1 MIDLVLGI
9 IALSSLAMGWIRGLS
24 PTVGALIGFALGLLI
39 GRGVLA
45 GMKLAGA
52 NELLDVIGP
61 TGAFAVPFV
70 LGLIGAAIGAS
81 WGRALRDR
89 IRSAAGRLVD
99 AIGGAISGLV
109 IFCLLVW
116 VSAGWVR
123 TTSLIEPN
131 QWAAES
137 VIVRALDGAAP
148 VPSSQALGAL
158 GEALRFNGFPDVFS
172 GQKEQIREVDAPNP
186 EMVAVGKE
194 AAQSVVKITA
204 QAPACNSASEGTGWV
219 YSDRYVATNAHVVAA
234 AQQISVQVAGK
245 GQALPAQV
253 VGFNPTIDVAVLYV
267 PSLQAPAMQR
277 GEDLAVGADS
287 VVVGFP
293 EHGPYTI
300 SPSRVRERV
309 IAEGK
314 DIYGEKKAIRQ
325 VYSLRADVRPGNSGG
340 PLIAAD
346 GRVSGM
352 VFAKSQNDDATGYA
366 LTLKEIM
373 PTLKAAEGT
382 RGLVPTGKC
391 TAKN

>member
-9 IALSSLAMGWIRGLS
+9 IALSSLAMGWLRGLS
-24 PTVGALIGFALGLLI
+24 PTVGALFGFAAGLLV

-45 GMKLAGA
+45 GIKAAGA
-52 NELLDVIGP
+52 TELADVIGP
-61 TGAFAVPFV
+61 TAAFVVPFA
-70 LGLIGAAIGAS
+70 LGLIGAVIGAS
-81 WGRALRDR
+81 WGRVLRDR
-89 IRSAAGRLVD
+89 IRSVAGRLVD
-99 AIGGAISGLV
+99 SLGGALSGLV
-109 IFCLLVW
+109 VFCLLVW

-131 QWAAES
+131 QWAADS
-137 VIVRALDGAAP
+137 AIVGALDRVAP

-158 GEALRFNGFPDVFS
+158 GDALRFNGFPDVFS
-172 GQKEQIREVDAPNP
+172 GEKEQIRDVGAPNP
-186 EMVAVGKE
+186 EMATVGKD

-204 QAPACNSASEGTGWV
+204 QAPSCNSASEGTGWV

-234 AQQISVQVAGK
+234 AQQISVQVSGK

-253 VGFNPTIDVAVLYV
+253 VAFNPTIDVAVLYV
-267 PSLQAPAMQR
+267 PSLKAPAMQR
-277 GEDLAVGADS
+277 GNNLAVGDDS

-314 DIYGEKKAIRQ
+314 DIYGEKKAVRQ

-352 VFAKSQNDDATGYA
+352 VFAKSQNDDSTGYA

-373 PTLKAAEGT
+373 PTLQAAEGT

>member
-1 MIDLVLGI
+1 MIDLVLAI
-9 IALSSLAMGWIRGLS
+9 IALSSMATGWIRGLS
-24 PTVGALIGFALGLLI
+24 PTVGALLGFTAGLLA
-39 GRGVLA
+39 GRGALA
-45 GMKLAGA
+45 GLKAVDA
-52 NELLDVIGP
+52 AELVEAIGP
-61 TGAFAVPFV
+61 TGVFAVPFV
-70 LGLIGAAIGAS
+70 LGLIGATIGAS
-81 WGRALRDR
+81 LGRGLRER
-89 IRSAAGRLVD
+89 MRSVSGKLVD
-99 AIGGAISGLV
+99 SIGGAISGLV

-116 VSAGWVR
+116 VTAGWVR

-137 VIVRALDGAAP
+137 NIVRALDRAAP

-158 GEALRFNGFPDVFS
+158 GDALRFNGFPDVFS
-172 GQKEQIREVDAPNP
+172 GQKEQIREVGPPNP
-186 EMVAVGKE
+186 EMVEVGKE
-194 AAQSVVKITA
+194 ASESVVKINA

-219 YSDRYVATNAHVVAA
+219 YADHYVATNAHVVAA
-234 AQQISVQVAGK
+234 AQQISVQVTGK

-253 VGFNPTIDVAVLYV
+253 VGFNPKTDVAVLYV
-267 PSLQAPAMQR
+267 PSLKTPAMQR
-277 GEDLAVGADS
+277 GKDLEVGADS

-300 SPSRVRERV
+300 SPSRVRER
-309 IAEGK
+309 ITAEGK
-314 DIYGEKKAIRQ
+314 DIYGQNKAVRQ

-352 VFAKSQNDDATGYA
+352 VFAKSQNDDSTGYA